1 MILIFAVCI
10 LIIGIIIYY
19 ITEKIRRDKAAIKII
34 NGHGYSYNNID
45 TGYGY
50 GYNNGKSN
58 SYVETSEL

>member
-34 NGHGYSYNNID
+34 NEHCYNID